1 MSTNTTCQASR
12 RNKFR
17 FSVKSGLFRPPRNR
31 ALDRGWLENLD
42 IVLRIHIVRHGRH
55 NHAVDELRIGFDL
68 RTGNDEATTCGGL
81 PIVADRDFLDFVR
94 EPHTFFIVMGQQGL
108 PTVSHYTRACMA
120 TDGAGRPRP

>member
-1 MSTNTTCQASR
+1 MLVMATGKALDCLR
-12 RNKFR
+12 
-17 FSVKSGLFRPPRNR
+17 R
-31 ALDRGWLENLD
+31 ALDREWLENLD

-94 EPHTFFIVMGQQGL
+94 EPHTFFIVMSQQGL

-120 TDGAGRPRP
+120 TDGSGGSRP